1 MLYKNGLR
9 LAEPN
14 DGTTTNTFNDSI
26 SKIATYRGDNFTEW
40 HNQTH
45 PLLIVF
51 KNFALEG
58 SNLENI
64 RASYDPMKGNYLSF
78 EVASGA
84 RNDFYDWTATFAK
97 STVENSN
104 LGNYSN
110 GRGWRMAVI
119 LNGSIISSPGL
130 EEGLRNNASIYGSFT
145 TREVN
150 RLEADLKAGSL
161 TFTPQILSEQNV
173 SPELGQKERMQG
185 IVAMLIA
192 LGLVFVIMIGYYR
205 FAGVIASI
213 AVLFNILIMWATL
226 QNIQATITLAGIAGI
241 ILTMGMAVDAN
252 VLVFERIRE
261 EFKKT
266 GRINLAINTGYRKA
280 FSAIADSNI
289 TTIIAALILLNFN
302 SGPIKGFAITL
313 IVGIVSSMFTA
324 LFMTRTFFARWA
336 QNPKNKQLP
345 MANLLQSAKKIN
357 FLKFFKPCIAI
368 ALVIALTGGYALFQK
383 RNTLM
388 GMDFTGG
395 YSLSVELT
403 PEAGTDY
410 RKQVENALLSAGAS
424 KNDFDVRVLAP
435 TNHLRLFFGTSM
447 DASNKPFFGMPL
459 ETSDPEVA
467 YSFQN
472 NPRINWIVTALS
484 DSQVELTQKSL
495 DDLDQ
500 TWSSISGQM
509 SDTMR
514 KSALFG
520 LSLALLC
527 ILLYITIRFEFK
539 YAVSATICLA
549 HDVAVT
555 LGAVA
560 LLYLLGMPLQI
571 DLKTIAA
578 LMTIVGY
585 SLNDTIIIF
594 DRIREDLK
602 VKNRT
607 SFKEIINGALN
618 ATLSR
623 TVMTSTTTL
632 AVLLAIVIL
641 GGSSIFGFA
650 FVMLLGVIFGTL
662 SSLFIAAPLLLRLHE
677 REDKAANGNPKRSTK
692 KESHSLNAKR

>member
-1 MLYKNGLR
+1 M
-9 LAEPN
+9 
-14 DGTTTNTFNDSI
+14 
-26 SKIATYRGDNFTEW
+26 
-40 HNQTH
+40 
-45 PLLIVF
+45 
-51 KNFALEG
+51 
-58 SNLENI
+58 
-64 RASYDPMKGNYLSF
+64 
-78 EVASGA
+78 
-84 RNDFYDWTATFAK
+84 
-97 STVENSN
+97 
-104 LGNYSN
+104 
-110 GRGWRMAVI
+110 
-119 LNGSIISSPGL
+119 
-130 EEGLRNNASIYGSFT
+130 
-145 TREVN
+145 
-150 RLEADLKAGSL
+150 
-161 TFTPQILSEQNV
+161 

-192 LGLVFVIMIGYYR
+192 LALVFVIMIGYYR

-357 FLKFFKPCIAI
+357 FLKFFKPCIAV

-403 PEAGTDY
+403 PESGANY
-410 RKQVENALLSAGAS
+410 RKQVETALLAAGAS

-459 ETSDPEVA
+459 ETNDPEVS

-472 NPRINWIVTALS
+472 NPSINWIVTALS
-484 DSQVELTQKSL
+484 DSHVELTQKSL

-549 HDVAVT
+549 HDVVVT

-560 LLYLLGMPLQI
+560 LLYMLGMPLQI

-602 VKNRT
+602 TKNRT
-607 SFKEIINGALN
+607 SFKNIINGALN

-677 REDKAANGNPKRSTK
+677 REDKAANGNRTRSAK
-692 KESHSLNAKR
+692 KETHSLNPKR